1 MVDLMD
7 SLLETRM
14 DKLWVERKVEMLEM
28 TKAALTEK
36 IVVEVLARSSVEY
49 WVLWMEKQLDDQT
62 GTMTGCMLG
71 KQKAHKK
78 DPW

>member
-7 SLLETRM
+7 ALLETRM
-14 DKLWVERKVEMLEM
+14 DKLWVEWKVEMLEM
-28 TKAALTEK
+28 TKAELTER
-36 IVVEVLARSSVEY
+36 IRVEVLARSSVEY

-62 GTMTGCMLG
+62 GMTTGCMLG

-78 DPW
+78 DLW